1 MYRKFIKRLLDFTLS
16 LVAIVVLLP
25 LLIILSIAV
34 LIGMG
39 SPIIFSQERIGRGE
53 KPFRFYKYR
62 SMTNARDADGNLLD
76 ETKRLTRFGSFLR
89 STSLD
94 ELPELFLILTGK
106 MSIIGPRPLPTYY
119 MPYYREEERV
129 RHTVRGGLIPADTIS
144 GKPIIT
150 WDEQLKWDA
159 YYAKHCSFLLDIKI
173 FIVTFKVLFL
183 SSFCTLHRAPDMCS
197 RQNQHIQPFCQ
208 HLTHNRAP

>member
-159 YYAKHCSFLLDIKI
+159 YYAEHCSFLLDIKI

-183 SSFCTLHRAPDMCS
+183 RAKEDYGSADRPHFNEERS
-197 RQNQHIQPFCQ
+197 GVTQ
-208 HLTHNRAP
+208 

>member
-183 SSFCTLHRAPDMCS
+183 RAKEDYGSADRPHFNEERSGVSDTI
-197 RQNQHIQPFCQ
+197 IQ
-208 HLTHNRAP
+208 

>member
-183 SSFCTLHRAPDMCS
+183 RAKEDYGSADRPHFNEERS
-197 RQNQHIQPFCQ
+197 GVTQ
-208 HLTHNRAP
+208 